1 MASVV
6 SICNLALSNLGK
18 GNIATLTELSAE
30 AKACNQFYETTRDTV
45 LQSFHWSFAGK
56 TASLAQVTNDKPG
69 QWQYAYS
76 KPSDCLSIRWIR
88 LQYSADLSSGLDLD
102 TASPELDLPYEI
114 EGETIY
120 TNTEKAMLRY
130 TARLTDP
137 TKFSPLFVVALS
149 WNLSGWLAM
158 PLTRDPKLRTD
169 AFRIAQQM
177 QDEAAAK
184 DANQTRTSSS
194 FTSSFLEARR

>member
-18 GNIATLTELSAE
+18 ENIATLTEAT
-30 AKACNQFYETTRDTV
+30 AQATACNQFYEITRDTL

-69 QWQYAYS
+69 QWAYAYS
-76 KPSDCLSIRWIR
+76 KPSDCLDIRR
-88 LQYSADLSSGLDLD
+88 VRRQYSGDASSLPDLD
-102 TASPELDLPYEI
+102 TASDELDLPYDI

-120 TNTEKAMLRY
+120 TTTETAMLRY
-130 TARLTDP
+130 TMRLTDP

-149 WNLSGWLAM
+149 WHLSVWLAM
-158 PLTRDPKLRTD
+158 PMTRDPKIRRD
-169 AFRIAQQM
+169 AFQIAQQM
-177 QDEAAAK
+177 QGEAAER
-184 DANQTRTSSS
+184 DANQTRATSE

>member
-18 GNIATLTELSAE
+18 ENIATLTEASAQ
-30 AKACNQFYETTRDTV
+30 ATACNQFYDITRDTL

-69 QWQYAYS
+69 QWAYAYS
-76 KPSDCLSIRWIR
+76 KPSDCLDIRWIR
-88 LQYSADLSSGLDLD
+88 RQYSSDP
-102 TASPELDLPYEI
+102 ASLCSPDDASEEFDLPYDI

-120 TNTEKAMLRY
+120 TNTETAMLRY
-130 TARLTDP
+130 TMRLTDP

-149 WNLSGWLAM
+149 WHLSVWLAM
-158 PLTRDPKLRTD
+158 PMTRDPKIRRD
-169 AFRIAQQM
+169 AFQIAQQM
-177 QDEAAAK
+177 QGEAAER
-184 DANQTRTSSS
+184 DANQTRATSE